1 MRSRILKTLSSRHSL
16 SGAQIAA
23 VLGVSRQAAHR
34 HLVRL
39 LEEGLLTR
47 TGRTRGVQYRLPDR
61 RGKAAPPAQPFH
73 RKYRI
78 DGLMED
84 EVLADVA
91 LRLAL
96 RRSLSAAAYEI
107 FAYAFTEMLNNA
119 VEHSHS
125 PTCTVDVTLADRQV
139 DARIRDQGVGVFTSV
154 AERHRLAEEEAAIG
168 ELLKG
173 KATSMPERHAGE
185 GIFFTSKACD
195 RFALRSHRIELVF
208 DTLKKDTFVN
218 VRAYLIGTEVS
229 LRVSRSARRK
239 LTDVFSSFAP
249 EEFEFRFERSLVTVR
264 FYAGEY
270 VSRSEAKRLLA
281 RLDQFREV
289 VLDFAGVRS
298 IGQGFAD
305 EIFRV
310 FAHAHPGVAL
320 KRVNVLPGI
329 EAVIRHVVDN
339 GKQPALTIT

>member
-1 MRSRILKTLSSRHSL
+1 MDVRSRILSTLKARGAL
-16 SGAQIAA
+16 SGAKVAEE
-23 VLGVSRQAAHR
+23 LGLSRQAAHR
-34 HLVRL
+34 HLIRL
-39 LEEGLLTR
+39 MDKGLLQR
-47 TGRTRGVQYRLPDR
+47 TGRTRGVEYRLPDR
-61 RGKAAPPAQPFH
+61 RGKPRPTKPEPFH
-73 RKYRI
+73 KKYQI

-84 EVLADVA
+84 AVYADVA

-96 RRSLSAAAYEI
+96 RRSVSSAAYRI

-125 PTCTVDVTLADRQV
+125 PACTVEVTLTERELR
-139 DARIRDQGVGVFTSV
+139 ARIRDQGMGVFTSV
-154 AERHRLAEEEAAIG
+154 AQRHRLAEEEEAIG

-195 RFALRSHRIELVF
+195 QLALRSHRIDLVF
-208 DTLKKDTFVN
+208 DARKKDIFVN
-218 VRAYLIGTEVS
+218 VCRYLRGTEVS
-229 LRVSRSARRK
+229 LSVSRSARRK
-239 LTDVFSSFAP
+239 LEDVFSAFAP
-249 EEFEFRFERSLVTVR
+249 EDFDFRFERSLVNVR

-270 VSRSEAKRLLA
+270 VSRSEARRLLA
-281 RLDQFREV
+281 RLDQFHEV
-289 VLDFAGVRS
+289 ILDFSGVKS

-310 FAHAHPGVAL
+310 FATAHPGVAL
-320 KRVNVLPGI
+320 KRVNVAPGI

-339 GKQPALTIT
+339 